1 MEIQLHR
8 TTILRRPPPLVTF
21 GYTKTTEETLRK
33 VKVKAKVEIEIE
45 VKTSEP

>member
-21 GYTKTTEETLRK
+21 GYTKTTKETLK
-33 VKVKAKVEIEIE
+33 KAKVEIE